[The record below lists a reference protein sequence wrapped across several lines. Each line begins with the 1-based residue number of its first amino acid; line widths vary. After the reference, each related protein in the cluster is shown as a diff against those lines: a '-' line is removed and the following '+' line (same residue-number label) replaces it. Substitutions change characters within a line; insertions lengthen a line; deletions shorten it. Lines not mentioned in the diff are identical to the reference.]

1 MTLKKLCLWDQT
13 QLSGQTFMLCKGFVG
28 RRIFNCPSPVV
39 LLSSVPMIPKILLK
53 ESIIAPPGFNR
64 WRVPPA
70 SIAIHLCIGSVYAWS
85 IFNPALIRELGVVGA
100 SASDWT
106 LSSVVWIFSVAI
118 VFLGLAA
125 AVAGKWLERVGPRC
139 VGVTAAILWG
149 GGFLIGSVGVAL
161 HQLWL
166 IYLGYGVLG
175 GCGLGLGYVSPVST
189 LIRWFPDRRGLA
201 TGLAIIGFGGGAM
214 IGAPVKEALLK
225 TFFKAPEYA
234 GAVADLSMKTEQ
246 GKRFVQ
252 VDGDWREAVVATQ
265 ADIAKLPLTNLQ
277 EGAYLVG
284 TGNTGAAG
292 TFMTLGLVYFAVMM
306 VAAFSYR
313 VPAEGWRPHGWLPP
327 SDTESGKRMIT
338 SGNVDM
344 DQALKT
350 PQFYFLWIVLCFNVT
365 AGIGV
370 IGVAKTMMNE
380 IFGTTLPSVVNGA
393 FAATY
398 VTMISVFNM
407 LGRIIW
413 ASASDYIGRKNT
425 YHCFFVLG
433 TLLYLSIPWT
443 AGQVSASPAVT
454 WLIMFYA
461 ATMII
466 FTMYGGGFAT
476 IPAYLADI
484 FGMRYV
490 GAIHGRLLTAW
501 STAGV
506 LGPLAIT
513 YLRQASVE
521 DSIRDLAA
529 KVEDTI
535 FVQAF
540 GAGKDQIE
548 SLMAAK
554 TVSVSKLMEIV
565 PEGTL
570 YPTPGLYNTTMYAMA
585 ALLVIAFFANLAIKP
600 VASHHHIKED

>member
-1 MTLKKLCLWDQT
+1 
-13 QLSGQTFMLCKGFVG
+13 
-28 RRIFNCPSPVV
+28 
-39 LLSSVPMIPKILLK
+39 MIPKILLK
-53 ESIIAPPGFNR
+53 ESIVAPPGFNR

-100 SASDWT
+100 SASDWS

-149 GGFLIGSVGVAL
+149 GGFLIGSAGVAF

-166 IYLGYGVLG
+166 IYLGYGMLG

-201 TGLAIIGFGGGAM
+201 TGLAIMGFGGGAM

-225 TFFKAPEYA
+225 TFFKAPDYV
-234 GAVADLSMKTEQ
+234 GATADLSMKTEQ

-252 VDGDWREAVVATQ
+252 MDGDWKEAVVATQ
-265 ADIAKLPLTNLQ
+265 ADIAKLPVTNLQ
-277 EGAYLVG
+277 EGVYLVG

-292 TFMTLGLVYFAVMM
+292 TFLTLGLVYFAVMM

-313 VPAEGWRPHGWLPP
+313 VPEEGWRPRGWSPP
-327 SDTESGKRMIT
+327 SGDDANKGMIT

-350 PQFYFLWIVLCFNVT
+350 PQFYFMWVVLCFNVT

-425 YHCFFVLG
+425 YHCFFVFG

-443 AGQVSASPAVT
+443 AGQVSADPTVT
-454 WLIMFYA
+454 WLVMFYA

-484 FGMRYV
+484 FGMRFV

-521 DSIRDLAA
+521 DSIRSLAT
-529 KVEDTI
+529 KVEDTAFI
-535 FVQAF
+535 QAF

-548 SLMAAK
+548 SLMAAN

-565 PEGTL
+565 PEGTID
-570 YPTPGLYNTTMYAMA
+570 PTPGLYNTTMYAMA

-600 VASHHHIKED
+600 VASHHQIKED

>member
-1 MTLKKLCLWDQT
+1 MMRL
-13 QLSGQTFMLCKGFVG
+13 
-28 RRIFNCPSPVV
+28 
-39 LLSSVPMIPKILLK
+39 MIPKILLK
-53 ESIIAPPGFNR
+53 ESIVAPPGFNR

-85 IFNPALIRELGVVGA
+85 IFNPALIRELGVVGS
-100 SASDWT
+100 SAGDWT

-149 GGFLIGSVGVAL
+149 GGFVIGSMGVAM

-166 IYLGYGVLG
+166 IYLGYGALG

-201 TGLAIIGFGGGAM
+201 TGLAIMGFGGGAM

-225 TFFKAPEYA
+225 AFFKAPEYV
-234 GAVADLSMKTEQ
+234 GAEADITMKTED

-252 VDGDWREAVVATQ
+252 VGGDWKEAVLATSS
-265 ADIAKLPLTNLQ
+265 DIAKLPDTELK

-292 TFMTLGLVYFAVMM
+292 TFMTLGVVYFLVMM
-306 VAAFSYR
+306 VASFSYR
-313 VPAEGWRPHGWLPP
+313 VPAADWRPDGWEPP
-327 SDTESGKRMIT
+327 TNTESSKKMIT
-338 SGNVDM
+338 TGNVDM

-350 PQFYFLWIVLCFNVT
+350 PQFYFMWIVLCFNVT

-380 IFGTTLPSVVNGA
+380 IFGTTLPNVVNGA

-398 VTMISVFNM
+398 VLMISVFNM

-454 WLIMFYA
+454 WLVMFYG

-484 FGMRYV
+484 FGMRFV

-513 YLRQASVE
+513 KLRQASVD
-521 DSIRDLAA
+521 DSIRDLAT
-529 KVEDTI
+529 KVDDRLFIQT
-535 FVQAF
+535 F

-554 TVSVSKLMEIV
+554 TVTVSKLMSIV
-565 PEGTL
+565 PDGTID
-570 YPTPGLYNTTMYAMA
+570 PTSGLYNSTMYAMA
-585 ALLVIAFFANLAIKP
+585 ALLVVAFFANLAIKP
-600 VASHHHIKED
+600 VASHHHIKGETN